1 MTHAAIAKAR
11 TYSDRKL
18 RGLQDLVRGAVPADA
33 VVVAC
38 GSFARREACASSDLD
53 YFVIRLG
60 GDGDGQGL
68 GDTEPAWVEP
78 LAAALK
84 EVVPIEPA
92 RGGPFTAVERLSDMV
107 RNMGGQDDTNQ
118 RLTRRMLFLLEGEPL
133 SEREGFGFARRA
145 LLDRYIAPRV
155 GDGMLPLFLLNDL
168 IRYYRTIAVDYEYKT
183 GEADKP
189 WGLRN
194 LKLVFS
200 RKLLYASGLFALGAA
215 RDGDA
220 AAKVERLEALLGLTP
235 LDRMAEIC
243 GAAAVG
249 PILDSYDHFLD
260 RLARP
265 GVRRRLERLTRRER
279 DDPVFR
285 DLKDAGYGFTRE
297 LAALFETTFDHD
309 HPIRRAIVF

>member
-18 RGLQDLVRGAVPADA
+18 RGLKDLVRGAVPGDA

-53 YFVIRLG
+53 YFVVRLG
-60 GDGDGQGL
+60 GERDGAA
-68 GDTEPAWVEP
+68 EPAWVEP
-78 LAAALK
+78 LATALK
-84 EVVPIEPA
+84 GVVPIEPA

-107 RNMGGQDDTNQ
+107 RNMGGQEDTNQ

-133 SEREGFGFARRA
+133 SDAAGFRFARRA
-145 LLDRYIAPRV
+145 LLDRYIASRV

-215 RDGDA
+215 RGGDA
-220 AAKVERLEALLGLTP
+220 ATKVDRLEALLGLTP

-243 GAAAVG
+243 GSGAVG
-249 PILDSYDHFLD
+249 PIMDGYDHFLD

-265 GVRRRLERLTRRER
+265 GVRRHLERLTRRDR

-285 DLKDAGYGFTRE
+285 DLKDAGHDFTRN
-297 LAALFETTFDHD
+297 LAALFEPTFDHD

>member
-1 MTHAAIAKAR
+1 MMHAAIAKAR
-11 TYSDRKL
+11 TYSDGKLGEL
-18 RGLQDLVRGAVPADA
+18 RGLVRPAVPADA

-38 GSFARREACASSDLD
+38 GSFARREASAASDLD
-53 YFVIRLG
+53 YFIIRRDG
-60 GDGDGQGL
+60 GKEA
-68 GDTEPAWVEP
+68 EPAW
-78 LAAALK
+78 AAALHALLK
-84 EVVPIEPA
+84 GAVPVEAA
-92 RGGPFTAVERLSDMV
+92 RGGPFAAIEHLPDMV

-118 RLTRRMLFLLEGEPL
+118 RLTRRMLFLLEGEAL
-133 SEREGFGFARRA
+133 SDADGFRLARRT
-145 LLDRYIAPRV
+145 LLERYIAPRV

-168 IRYYRTIAVDYEYKT
+168 IRYYRTIAVDYEFKT

-200 RKLLYASGLFALGAA
+200 RKLLYASGLFALGATREGTA
-215 RDGDA
+215 D
-220 AAKVERLEALLGLTP
+220 AKVARLEALLGLTP

-243 GAAAVG
+243 GPAAVAEVF
-249 PILDSYDHFLD
+249 DAYDHFLA
-260 RLARP
+260 RLAKP
-265 GVRRRLERLTRRER
+265 GVRRHLERLTRRDR

-285 DLKDAGYGFTRE
+285 DLKDAGYGFTRD

>member
-18 RGLQDLVRGAVPADA
+18 EELRTLVGGTIPAGA

-38 GSFARREACASSDLD
+38 GSFARREACSSSDLD
-53 YFVIRLG
+53 YFIIRR
-60 GDGDGQGL
+60 DGEAEG
-68 GDTEPAWVEP
+68 EPDWAARLHAVLKSAVPVE
-78 LAAALK
+78 A
-84 EVVPIEPA
+84 A
-92 RGGPFTAVERLSDMV
+92 RGGPFAAIERLPDMV
-107 RNMGGQDDTNQ
+107 RNMGGQEDTNQ

-133 SEREGFGFARRA
+133 SDGEGFGFARRT
-145 LLDRYIAPRV
+145 LLARYIAPRV

-168 IRYYRTIAVDYEYKT
+168 IRYYRTIAVDYEFKT

-200 RKLLYASGLFALGAA
+200 RKLLYASGLFALGAT
-215 RDGDA
+215 RDGPAD
-220 AAKVERLEALLGLTP
+220 AKVERLEALLGLTP

-243 GAAAVG
+243 GAAAVE
-249 PILDSYDHFLD
+249 PILDAYDHFLAQ
-260 RLARP
+260 LSKP
-265 GVRRRLERLTRRER
+265 GVRRHLERLTRRER

-285 DLKDAGYGFTRE
+285 DLKDAGYGFTRD
-297 LAALFETTFDHD
+297 LAALFERTFEHD
-309 HPIRRAIVF
+309 HPIRRAILF

>member
-1 MTHAAIAKAR
+1 MTPAAIAKAR

-18 RGLQDLVRGAVPADA
+18 RGLKDLVRGAVPPDA

-38 GSFARREACASSDLD
+38 GSFARREACAASDLD

-60 GDGDGQGL
+60 GEAEGEA
-68 GDTEPAWVEP
+68 EPGWVEP

-107 RNMGGQDDTNQ
+107 RNMGGQEDTNQ

-133 SEREGFGFARRA
+133 SERAGFRFARRA
-145 LLDRYIAPRV
+145 LLDRYIASRV

-200 RKLLYASGLFALGAA
+200 RKLLYASGLFALGAV
-215 RDGDA
+215 RDGNA
-220 AAKVERLEALLGLTP
+220 AAKIERLEALLDLTP

-243 GAAAVG
+243 GAGAVR

-260 RLARP
+260 RLAKP
-265 GVRRRLERLTRRER
+265 GVRRHLEQLTRRER

-297 LAALFETTFDHD
+297 LAGLFETTFDHD

>member
-18 RGLQDLVRGAVPADA
+18 RELKALVADAVGAKA

-53 YFVIRLG
+53 YFIIRREG
-60 GDGDGQGL
+60 EVEG
-68 GDTEPAWVEP
+68 EPGWAAELHAVLKSAVPVE
-78 LAAALK
+78 A
-84 EVVPIEPA
+84 A
-92 RGGPFTAVERLSDMV
+92 RGGPFAAIERLPDMV

-133 SEREGFGFARRA
+133 SDADGFRAARRT
-145 LLDRYIAPRV
+145 LLERYIVPRV

-200 RKLLYASGLFALGAA
+200 RKLLYASGLFALGAT
-215 RDGDA
+215 RDGPA
-220 AAKVERLEALLGLTP
+220 EAKVARLEALLGLTP
-235 LDRMAEIC
+235 LDRMAAIC
-243 GAAAVG
+243 GEAAVG
-249 PILDSYDHFLD
+249 PVFDAYDRFLD
-260 RLARP
+260 RLAQP

-279 DDPVFR
+279 HDPVFR
-285 DLKDAGYGFTRE
+285 DLKDAGYGFTRD

>member
-1 MTHAAIAKAR
+1 MTHAAITKAR

-18 RGLQDLVRGAVPADA
+18 GELRAIVAGAVPAGA
-33 VVVAC
+33 IVVAC

-53 YFVIRLG
+53 YFVIAP
-60 GDGDGQGL
+60 DGDAS
-68 GDTEPAWVEP
+68 AWGEALP
-78 LAAALK
+78 RAIAAA
-84 EVVPIEPA
+84 VPVEPA
-92 RGGPFTAVERLSDMV
+92 RGGPFTQVEHLADMV
-107 RNMGGQDDTNQ
+107 RNLGGQDDTNP

-133 SEREGFGFARRA
+133 TDPEAFRAARLA
-145 LLDRYIAPRV
+145 LLHRYIAPRV
-155 GDGMLPLFLLNDL
+155 GDGLLPLFLLNDL
-168 IRYYRTIAVDYEYKT
+168 IRYYRTIAVDYEFKT

-200 RKLLYASGLFALGAA
+200 RKLLYASGLFAVGAV

-220 AAKVERLEALLGLTP
+220 AAKVARLEALFGLTP
-235 LDRMAEIC
+235 LDRMAAVC
-243 GAAAVG
+243 GDGAVG
-249 PILDSYDHFLD
+249 PILDHYDHFLG

-265 GVRRRLERLTRRER
+265 GVRRHLEGLTRRDR

-297 LAALFETTFDHD
+297 LQVLFEATFPHG

>member
-18 RGLQDLVRGAVPADA
+18 HGLKGLVRGAVPADA

-53 YFVIRLG
+53 YFVIRLDG
-60 GDGDGQGL
+60 GDEA
-68 GDTEPAWVEP
+68 EPAWVGR
-78 LAAALK
+78 LAAALR

-92 RGGPFTAVERLSDMV
+92 RGGPFTAVERLGDMV

-133 SEREGFGFARRA
+133 SDAAGFRFARRA

-220 AAKVERLEALLGLTP
+220 GAKVERLEALLGLTP

-243 GAAAVG
+243 GTAAIG
-249 PILDSYDHFLD
+249 PIRDGYDHFLD
-260 RLARP
+260 RLAKP
-265 GVRRRLERLTRRER
+265 GVRRHLERLTRRER

-285 DLKDAGYGFTRE
+285 DLKDAGYGFTRD
-297 LAALFETTFDHD
+297 LATLFETTFDHD

>member
-11 TYSDRKL
+11 AYSDRKL
-18 RGLQDLVRGAVPADA
+18 GELRGLVGRAVPAGA

-53 YFVIRLG
+53 YFIIRLDAG
-60 GDGDGQGL
+60 IDGMADG
-68 GDTEPAWVEP
+68 EPDW
-78 LAAALK
+78 AAALHEAIK
-84 EVVPIEPA
+84 GAVPVEPA
-92 RGGPFTAVERLSDMV
+92 RGGPFAAVERLPDMV

-133 SEREGFGFARRA
+133 CDGEGFRRA
-145 LLDRYIAPRV
+145 RHTLLERYIAPRV
-155 GDGMLPLFLLNDL
+155 GDGLLPLFLLNDL

-200 RKLLYASGLFALGAA
+200 RKLLYASGLFALGAT

-220 AAKVERLEALLGLTP
+220 AAKVARLEELLALTP
-235 LDRMAEIC
+235 LDRMAAVC

-260 RLARP
+260 RLAKP
-265 GVRRRLERLTRRER
+265 GVRRHLERLTRRDR
-279 DDPVFR
+279 HDPVFR

-297 LAALFETTFDHD
+297 LAALFETTFPGD
-309 HPIRRAIVF
+309 HPIRRAILF

>member
-11 TYSDRKL
+11 IYSDRKL
-18 RGLQDLVRGAVPADA
+18 GELKELVGGVVGEAA

-53 YFVIRLG
+53 YFNIRR
-60 GDGDGQGL
+60 DGEMED
-68 GDTEPAWVEP
+68 EPDWTAR
-78 LAAALK
+78 LHAALK
-84 EVVPIEPA
+84 SAVPVEAA
-92 RGGPFTAVERLSDMV
+92 RGGPFAAIERLPDMV

-133 SEREGFGFARRA
+133 SDGEGFRAARRT
-145 LLDRYIAPRV
+145 LLERYIVPRV

-168 IRYYRTIAVDYEYKT
+168 IRYYRTIAVDYEFKT

-200 RKLLYASGLFALGAA
+200 RKLLYASGLFALGAT
-215 RDGDA
+215 RDGPA
-220 AAKVERLEALLGLTP
+220 EAKVERLETLLGLTP
-235 LDRMAEIC
+235 LERMAEIC
-243 GAAAVG
+243 GSAAVQ
-249 PILDSYDHFLD
+249 PIFGAYDHFLAQ
-260 RLARP
+260 LSKP
-265 GVRRRLERLTRRER
+265 GVRRHLEQLTRRER
-279 DDPVFR
+279 HDPVFR

-297 LAALFETTFDHD
+297 LATLFETTFDHD
-309 HPIRRAIVF
+309 HPIRRAILF

>member
-18 RGLQDLVRGAVPADA
+18 GELKALVGGAVPADA

-38 GSFARREACASSDLD
+38 GSFARREACAASDLD
-53 YFVIRLG
+53 YFIIRRDG
-60 GDGDGQGL
+60 GAEA
-68 GDTEPAWVEP
+68 EPGW
-78 LAAALK
+78 AAALHGLLK
-84 EVVPIEPA
+84 GAVPVEPA
-92 RGGPFTAVERLSDMV
+92 RGGPFAAIERLPDMV

-133 SEREGFGFARRA
+133 SGVDGFRDARRR

-168 IRYYRTIAVDYEYKT
+168 IRYYRTIAVDYEFKT

-189 WGLRN
+189 WGMRN

-200 RKLLYASGLFALGAA
+200 RKLLYASGLFALGAT
-215 RDGDA
+215 RDGA
-220 AAKVERLEALLGLTP
+220 AEAKVERLEALLGLTP

-243 GAAAVG
+243 GTAAVR
-249 PILDSYDHFLD
+249 PILDAYDHFLAE
-260 RLARP
+260 LAKP
-265 GVRRRLERLTRRER
+265 GVRRHLELLTRRER

-285 DLKDAGYGFTRE
+285 DLKDSGYGFTRD
-297 LAALFETTFDHD
+297 LAALFETTFAHD
-309 HPIRRAIVF
+309 HPIRRAILF

>member
-18 RGLQDLVRGAVPADA
+18 RGLQDLVRAAVPADA

-60 GDGDGQGL
+60 GEGQGE
-68 GDTEPAWVEP
+68 GEPAWVEP
-78 LAAALK
+78 LAAALRD
-84 EVVPIEPA
+84 VVPIEPA

-107 RNMGGQDDTNQ
+107 RNMGGQGDTNQ

-133 SEREGFGFARRA
+133 SDATGFRFARRA

-215 RDGDA
+215 CEGDA

-243 GAAAVG
+243 GAAAVA
-249 PILDSYDHFLD
+249 PILDGYDHFLD
-260 RLARP
+260 RLAKP
-265 GVRRRLERLTRRER
+265 GVRRRLERLTWRER
-279 DDPVFR
+279 GDPVFR

-297 LAALFETTFDHD
+297 LAVLFEATFDRD
-309 HPIRRAIVF
+309 HPIRRAILF

>member
-1 MTHAAIAKAR
+1 MTQAAIAKAR

-18 RGLQDLVRGAVPADA
+18 RGLKELVRGGVPVDA

-53 YFVIRLG
+53 YFIIRLG
-60 GDGDGQGL
+60 GGDAG
-68 GDTEPAWVEP
+68 EPAWVEP
-78 LAAALK
+78 LASALK

-133 SEREGFGFARRA
+133 SEREGFRFARRA

-155 GDGMLPLFLLNDL
+155 GHNMLPLFLLNDL

-200 RKLLYASGLFALGAA
+200 RKLLYASGLFALGTTL
-215 RDGDA
+215 DGPADA
-220 AAKVERLEALLGLTP
+220 KAERLEALLALTP
-235 LDRMAEIC
+235 LDRMAAVC
-243 GAAAVG
+243 GLAAVE
-249 PILDSYDHFLD
+249 PVFDAYDHFLD
-260 RLARP
+260 RLSKP
-265 GVRRRLERLTRRER
+265 GVRRHLERLTRRER

-297 LAALFETTFDHD
+297 LATLFETTFDHD

>member
-11 TYSDRKL
+11 AYSDRKL
-18 RGLQDLVRGAVPADA
+18 GELRGLVGRAVPAGA

-60 GDGDGQGL
+60 GEDDS
-68 GDTEPAWVEP
+68 EPTWVEP

-133 SEREGFGFARRA
+133 CDGDGFRRA
-145 LLDRYIAPRV
+145 RHTLLERYIAPRV
-155 GDGMLPLFLLNDL
+155 GDGLLPLFLLNDL

-200 RKLLYASGLFALGAA
+200 RKLLYASGLFALGAT

-220 AAKVERLEALLGLTP
+220 DSKVARLEALLGLTP
-235 LDRMAEIC
+235 LDRMAAVC
-243 GAAAVG
+243 GAGAVG

-260 RLARP
+260 RLAKP
-265 GVRRRLERLTRRER
+265 GVRRRLEKLTRRER

-297 LAALFETTFDHD
+297 LAALFEATFPGA
-309 HPIRRAIVF
+309 HPIRRAILF

>member
-18 RGLQDLVRGAVPADA
+18 RGLKDLVRGAVPAEA

-53 YFVIRLG
+53 YFVIRLRG
-60 GDGDGQGL
+60 EGAA
-68 GDTEPAWVEP
+68 EPAWVEP

-168 IRYYRTIAVDYEYKT
+168 IRYYRTIAVDYEFKT
-183 GEADKP
+183 SEADKP

-215 RDGDA
+215 RDGA
-220 AAKVERLEALLGLTP
+220 AASKVERLEALLDLTP

-243 GAAAVG
+243 GADAVG
-249 PILDSYDHFLD
+249 PIRDSYDHFLD